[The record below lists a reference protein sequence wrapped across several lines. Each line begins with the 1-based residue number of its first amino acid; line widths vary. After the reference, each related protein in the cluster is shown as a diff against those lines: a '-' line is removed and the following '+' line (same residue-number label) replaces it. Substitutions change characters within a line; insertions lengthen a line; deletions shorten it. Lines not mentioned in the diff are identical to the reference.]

1 MKTLLYSNEQKTLH
15 CEMTVDTIGTNEE
28 MTIMKLMGVTDGL
41 IRLGFNHDI
50 KPFTM
55 MGAKQ
60 IALDLD
66 LSLSAFETGQ
76 PEEVINVQQNTFTL
90 VSAETLPD
98 GQVGVAYN
106 EEIKVSGGH
115 VAPGYPYEIEY
126 GEGNNLP
133 TGLQF
138 NENTLTLEGDPEVA
152 GTGFKLQ
159 ISIFDSLGA
168 KVDFETTFDIEA
180 ADPVEITDYDAISN
194 IDGGKEG
201 AVTYAT
207 VELAKAALP
216 ATVKITGTE
225 VTVPVT
231 WSADSAPA
239 YATTEGTYVFTG
251 TIGALPEGYVD
262 EVETIATVTASV
274 VIAAV

>member
-15 CEMTVDTIGTNEE
+15 CEMTVDTIGANEE

-115 VAPGYPYEIEY
+115 AAPGYPYEVEY
-126 GEGNNLP
+126 GEENNIP
-133 TGLQF
+133 AGLQF
-138 NENTLTLEGDPEVA
+138 NENTLTLEGEPEES

-159 ISIFDSLGA
+159 ISILDSVGA
-168 KVDFETTFDIEA
+168 RVEFEASFDIAA
-180 ADPVEITDYDAISN
+180 ADPVEITGYDAIAD

-201 AVTYAT
+201 AATYAT
-207 VELAKAALP
+207 VELAKAVLP

-231 WSADSAPA
+231 WSADSEPT
-239 YATTEGTYVFTG
+239 YAITEGTYVFTG
-251 TIGALPEGYVD
+251 TIGDLPAGYVD
-262 EVETIATVTASV
+262 AVDTIATVTAKV
-274 VIAAV
+274 VIAAA

>member
-28 MTIMKLMGVTDGL
+28 MTIMKLVGVSEGL

-55 MGAKQ
+55 VEAKK
-60 IALDLD
+60 ISTDLN
-66 LSLSAFETGQ
+66 LSLSIYETGKDA
-76 PEEVINVQQNTFTL
+76 EVINTQTPFTL
-90 VSAETLPD
+90 DMEEQSLSD
-98 GQVGVAYN
+98 GQVGAEYS
-106 EEIKVSGGH
+106 EEISVKGGNL
-115 VAPGYPYEIEY
+115 APGYPHEVEY
-126 GEGNNLP
+126 GEENDIP
-133 TGLQF
+133 AGLQF
-138 NENTLTLEGDPEVA
+138 NENTLTLEGEPEES

-159 ISIFDSLGA
+159 ISILDSVGA
-168 KVDFETTFDIEA
+168 RVEFEATFDIAA
-180 ADPVEITDYDAISN
+180 ADPVEITGYDAISN

-201 AVTYAT
+201 AATYAT

-216 ATVKITGTE
+216 TTVKITGTE

-239 YATTEGTYVFTG
+239 YAITEGTYVFTG

-274 VIAAV
+274 VIAAA

>member
-1 MKTLLYSNEQKTLH
+1 MKTLLYTNEQKTLH

-28 MTIMKLMGVTDGL
+28 MTIMKLTGVTDGL

-55 MGAKQ
+55 MDARQ

-66 LSLSAFETGQ
+66 LSLSIFETGQ
-76 PEEVINVQQNTFTL
+76 PEEVVNIQNSFKLDTTESLPNGKVGDKYSKEIL
-90 VSAETLPD
+90 VA
-98 GQVGVAYN
+98 
-106 EEIKVSGGH
+106 GGNF
-115 VAPGYPYEIEY
+115 APGYPYEVEY
-126 GEGNNLP
+126 GEKNNIP
-133 TGLQF
+133 AGLQF
-138 NENTLTLEGDPEVA
+138 NENTLTLEGEPEES

-168 KVDFETTFDIEA
+168 KVDFKATFDIAA
-180 ADPVEITDYDAISN
+180 ADLVEITGYDAISN

-201 AVTYAT
+201 AATYAT

-231 WSADSAPA
+231 WSADSEPT
-239 YATTEGTYVFTG
+239 YAITEGTYVFTG

-262 EVETIATVTASV
+262 EAETIATVTASV
-274 VIAAV
+274 VIATA

>member
-1 MKTLLYSNEQKTLH
+1 MKTLLYANGQKTLH
-15 CEMTVDTIGTNEE
+15 CEMTVDTIGDNDE

-55 MGAKQ
+55 VEAKK
-60 IALDLD
+60 ISTDLN
-66 LSLSAFETGQ
+66 LSLSIYETGKDA
-76 PEEVINVQQNTFTL
+76 EVINVQDPFILDTTE
-90 VSAETLPD
+90 SLPN
-98 GQVGVAYN
+98 GKVGDEYS
-106 EEIKVSGGH
+106 EEILVAGGNL
-115 VAPGYPYEIEY
+115 APGYPYEVEY
-126 GEGNNLP
+126 GEENNIP
-133 TGLQF
+133 AGLQF
-138 NENTLTLEGDPEVA
+138 NENTLTLEGEPEES
-152 GTGFKLQ
+152 GTGFKFQ

-168 KVDFETTFDIEA
+168 KVDFEATFDIAA
-180 ADPVEITDYDAISN
+180 ADPAEITGYDAISN

-201 AVTYAT
+201 AATYAT

-274 VIAAV
+274 VIAAA